1 MSNLGWYQVMTT
13 AAKKVGGPLKL
24 AGLVLGSGIVIG
36 GGTVFGGQAVAKKIG
51 KKLDE
56 KKREAESAVIYRVH
70 TEGKSNEGLL
80 FSVDDTF
87 KVLEIDGDAAL
98 IEKIGDENNPYF
110 VSGCF
115 LESISDYKHKA

>member
-1 MSNLGWYQVMTT
+1 MSNLGWYQIMTT

-24 AGLVLGSGIVIG
+24 AGLVLGSGMVIG
-36 GGTVFGGQAVAKKIG
+36 GGTVLGGQAVAKKIG

-56 KKREAESAVIYRVH
+56 KKRETESAVIYKVH
-70 TEGKSNEGLL
+70 TEGKSSEGLL

-98 IEKIGDENNPYF
+98 IEKIGDENNPYY
-110 VSGCF
+110 VSARF
-115 LESISDYKHKA
+115 LRGISDYTNK